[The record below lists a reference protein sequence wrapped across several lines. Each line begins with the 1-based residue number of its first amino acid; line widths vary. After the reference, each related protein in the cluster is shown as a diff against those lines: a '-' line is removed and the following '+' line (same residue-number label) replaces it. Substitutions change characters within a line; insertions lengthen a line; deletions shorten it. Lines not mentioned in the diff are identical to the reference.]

1 MTSAAKKLKSK
12 SGISLAISLVFFLLC
27 AMVGTVTLSAASVN
41 AGNTARER
49 QLYRET
55 LAMTSA
61 ANLLRQE
68 VQALN
73 FTGSYTKTETV
84 TTTVPS
90 DPESGT
96 TTVETAKTF
105 AEGECTLAGSSLFDE
120 SNLDLASLYFANQP
134 DSSAPL
140 APSPAPVSLTMT
152 FQPVAA
158 QNIPEV
164 TATLTVGTDYTLTIV
179 LSCGNG
185 GMTMTFAPKI
195 NTSTE
200 IGPPAV
206 TSPETDTSITKTVT
220 TYSTALTWDA
230 PVVTE
235 GGAS

>member
-1 MTSAAKKLKSK
+1 
-12 SGISLAISLVFFLLC
+12 
-27 AMVGTVTLSAASVN
+27 MVGTVTLSAASVN

-73 FTGSYTKTETV
+73 FIGCYTKTETV
-84 TTTVPS
+84 TTTVPD

-96 TTVETAKTF
+96 TTVTTAKTF
-105 AEGECTLAGSSLFDE
+105 AEGECTLAGSSLFE
-120 SNLDLASLYFANQP
+120 EGNLDLKQVYFANQP
-134 DSSAPL
+134 DLPDDPL
-140 APSPAPVSLTMT
+140 APSPAPVSLPLS
-152 FQPVAA
+152 FPAVVA

-164 TATLTVGTDYTLTIV
+164 TATLTVETDYTLTIV
-179 LSCGNG
+179 LSCGNS
-185 GMTMTFAPKI
+185 GMTMTFAPKT

-206 TSPETDTSITKTVT
+206 TSQDGTSITKTVT